1 MVKTLGQ
8 KIRELRDEQDLSL
21 RELAKKLD
29 GISAAH
35 LSDIELGRRYPS
47 DDLLTKIARKLG
59 VPLDDLQSYDT
70 RPPMEQLK
78 RMTEADPAFG
88 FALRKLVDKQITSE
102 DILNLANNKPN
113 REK

>member
-8 KIRELRDEQDLSL
+8 RVRELREVQDLSL

-47 DDLLTKIARKLG
+47 EYLLAKLAKNLG
-59 VPLDDLQSYDT
+59 VSLDDLQSHDT
-70 RPPMEQLK
+70 RPPVEELK
-78 RMTEADPAFG
+78 RMTEADPTFG
-88 FALRKLVDKQITSE
+88 FALRKLVNKQVTSDE
-102 DILNLANNKPN
+102 LLKWANKKPD
-113 REK
+113 RKK